1 MIKTQELQTDITIQ
15 ISLNRIVKN
24 NFKNVKLWL
33 LVAPFSLL
41 FLFFVFFA
49 FTIEGNFINTYIES
63 QKNLFLELN
72 KILSIYPILAYNIT
86 YLGDALVIFPFIFIF
101 LFVAPK
107 FWEAIL
113 TSSFLTL
120 ITSAVL
126 KIIFAVPRPAA
137 MIDMNMFT
145 IMGRPNILHTSL
157 PSGHSM
163 TAFMVI
169 TILLYAF
176 MPKKM
181 THKVFWSIGLIT
193 IGLIIGFSRVAVG
206 AHYPLDVVLGCTI
219 GYIMAILGIRINTN
233 LNWLYW
239 MKNRRFYPIIM
250 LILSVWAYLVILKL
264 IKHNLVIFYLSL
276 LALAITFLIITNKY
290 VKKNKA

>member
-86 YLGDALVIFPFIFIF
+86 YLGNALVIFPLIFIF

>member
-1 MIKTQELQTDITIQ
+1 
-15 ISLNRIVKN
+15 
-24 NFKNVKLWL
+24 
-33 LVAPFSLL
+33 
-41 FLFFVFFA
+41 
-49 FTIEGNFINTYIES
+49 
-63 QKNLFLELN
+63 
-72 KILSIYPILAYNIT
+72 
-86 YLGDALVIFPFIFIF
+86 
-101 LFVAPK
+101 
-107 FWEAIL
+107 
-113 TSSFLTL
+113 
-120 ITSAVL
+120 
-126 KIIFAVPRPAA
+126 
-137 MIDMNMFT
+137 
-145 IMGRPNILHTSL
+145 
-157 PSGHSM
+157 M

>member
-1 MIKTQELQTDITIQ
+1 M
-15 ISLNRIVKN
+15 
-24 NFKNVKLWL
+24 F
-33 LVAPFSLL
+33 
-41 FLFFVFFA
+41 FFA
-49 FTIEGNFINTYIES
+49 FTIEGNFINTYVES

-86 YLGDALVIFPFIFIF
+86 YLGNALVIFPLIFIF

>member
-49 FTIEGNFINTYIES
+49 FTIEGNFINTYVES

-86 YLGDALVIFPFIFIF
+86 YLGNALVIFPLIFIF

-145 IMGRPNILHTSL
+145 IMGRPNILHTSCL
-157 PSGHSM
+157 QD
-163 TAFMVI
+163 
-169 TILLYAF
+169 IL
-176 MPKKM
+176 
-181 THKVFWSIGLIT
+181 
-193 IGLIIGFSRVAVG
+193 
-206 AHYPLDVVLGCTI
+206 
-219 GYIMAILGIRINTN
+219 
-233 LNWLYW
+233 
-239 MKNRRFYPIIM
+239 
-250 LILSVWAYLVILKL
+250 
-264 IKHNLVIFYLSL
+264 
-276 LALAITFLIITNKY
+276 
-290 VKKNKA
+290 

>member
-49 FTIEGNFINTYIES
+49 FTIEGNFINTYVES

-86 YLGDALVIFPFIFIF
+86 YLGNALVIFPLIFIF

>member
-49 FTIEGNFINTYIES
+49 FTIEGNFINTYVES

-86 YLGDALVIFPFIFIF
+86 YLGNTLVIFPFIFIF

-145 IMGRPNILHTSL
+145 IIGRPNILHTSL

-163 TAFMVI
+163 TAFMII

-206 AHYPLDVVLGCTI
+206 AHYPLDVVLGFTI

-250 LILSVWAYLVILKL
+250 LILSLWAYLVILKL

-276 LALAITFLIITNKY
+276 LALAITILIITNKY
-290 VKKNKA
+290 VKKNKT